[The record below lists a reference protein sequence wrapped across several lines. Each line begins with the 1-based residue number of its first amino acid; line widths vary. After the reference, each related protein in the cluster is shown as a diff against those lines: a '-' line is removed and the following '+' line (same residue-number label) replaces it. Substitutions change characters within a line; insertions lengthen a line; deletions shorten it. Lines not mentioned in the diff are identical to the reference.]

1 MLQVIPE
8 SRQEGREGE
17 EQVIYSPLEMKVS
30 SPETGRSRIVRG
42 ALLMKGELAKV
53 VKLIDRNNS
62 NGLKGN
68 DAILLMRLKEAL
80 AGL

>member
-1 MLQVIPE
+1 MPQVIPE
-8 SRQEGREGE
+8 GGEGE
-17 EQVIYSPLEMKVS
+17 EQVIYSPLQMKVS

-53 VKLIDRNNS
+53 VKLIDRNNA

-68 DAILLMRLKEAL
+68 DAILLMRLKESL
-80 AGL
+80 ADL